1 MGLSKETWQGL
12 FAVATAA
19 ATVAVGALVWSN
31 SVSLGQALL
40 HKDVVQLGTR
50 VDKVEQSVDK
60 LATSVN
66 ARIDKVETSVDKLAT
81 NVNARIDK
89 VETSVNARID
99 KVETSVEL
107 LRVDVKELT
116 RAVNAALPSPA
127 GARRRSW
134 W

>member
-1 MGLSKETWQGL
+1 MSGLSKETWQGL

-66 ARIDKVETSVDKLAT
+66 ARIDKVETSV
-81 NVNARIDK
+81 
-89 VETSVNARID
+89 NARID